1 MLTRIGLASVRSP
14 VTSSLIKPAL
24 VRGLKTIPQP
34 PGFVVGTVNEAYVHP
49 KPNKMHGSLHWTLE
63 RGVALGLVPLAA
75 APLFTGVSTV
85 VDSTLSAFLLYHCY
99 VGFQSCIIDYI
110 PSRVYG
116 SYHNYAMYLLTFGT
130 GVAGYGIYQLEQK
143 EGEITPALAIFQE
156 KTNRAMHVDQLFI
169 ELVDQGWVE
178 LKLNDAL
185 KSVRVENVIA
195 LRDAYSGEELR
206 VLHRDDVVDKDVQL
220 ATEKIRQWSKKLT
233 TS

>member
-1 MLTRIGLASVRSP
+1 
-14 VTSSLIKPAL
+14 
-24 VRGLKTIPQP
+24 
-34 PGFVVGTVNEAYVHP
+34 
-49 KPNKMHGSLHWTLE
+49 
-63 RGVALGLVPLAA
+63 
-75 APLFTGVSTV
+75 
-85 VDSTLSAFLLYHCY
+85 
-99 VGFQSCIIDYI
+99 
-110 PSRVYG
+110 
-116 SYHNYAMYLLTFGT
+116 
-130 GVAGYGIYQLEQK
+130 
-143 EGEITPALAIFQE
+143 
-156 KTNRAMHVDQLFI
+156 MHVDQLFI

>member
-1 MLTRIGLASVRSP
+1 MSVNTLLGDPDRVNYKPYLACDGSEQEKNTIELFAFGDPESWLK
-14 VTSSLIKPAL
+14 LIKLTAL
-24 VRGLKTIPQP
+24 TNASKYE
-34 PGFVVGTVNEAYVHP
+34 GTKVLQE
-49 KPNKMHGSLHWTLE
+49 E
-63 RGVALGLVPLAA
+63 FCR
-75 APLFTGVSTV
+75 
-85 VDSTLSAFLLYHCY
+85 
-99 VGFQSCIIDYI
+99 
-110 PSRVYG
+110 
-116 SYHNYAMYLLTFGT
+116 
-130 GVAGYGIYQLEQK
+130 
-143 EGEITPALAIFQE
+143 EITPALAIFQE

-220 ATEKIRQWSKKLT
+220 ATEKIRQWPKKPT